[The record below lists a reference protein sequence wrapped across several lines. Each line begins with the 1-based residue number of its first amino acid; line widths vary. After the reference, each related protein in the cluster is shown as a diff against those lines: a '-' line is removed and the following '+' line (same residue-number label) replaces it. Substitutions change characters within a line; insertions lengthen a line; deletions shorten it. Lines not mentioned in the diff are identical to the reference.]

1 MHTYFLPRLSDV
13 GKAAF
18 FLIVFY
24 WGAIAQAQEPRPLLL
39 PSGTLNPSTA
49 ASPLGLPSAEF
60 VVLFDSQLFPH
71 LYLFFP
77 QQPALSIL
85 LEVESRNPVF
95 FFLVIPTRVY
105 GGISDPHP
113 KLDLEG
119 KKKKAIFFTFLTP
132 ACIICN
138 FVY

>member
-1 MHTYFLPRLSDV
+1 MLTCIQSFLPRLSDV

-18 FLIVFY
+18 FLIVLY
-24 WGAIAQAQEPRPLLL
+24 WGGRAQAPLL
-39 PSGTLNPSTA
+39 PSGTLNPSRA

-85 LEVESRNPVF
+85 LEVKSRNPV

-105 GGISDPHP
+105 GGISDSHP

-119 KKKKAIFFTFLTP
+119 KKKKVIFFTFLTP
-132 ACIICN
+132 GCIICN